1 MPALKDRI
9 LSALPYTLTVAF
21 REISISIS
29 SLSPLA
35 SQFLI
40 SSVRAGHVDTHWQVC
55 NKQTHISR
63 QSNT

>member
-9 LSALPYTLTVAF
+9 LSALPYTLTVAYP
-21 REISISIS
+21 EISISIS

-35 SQFLI
+35 SQFLTK
-40 SSVRAGHVDTHWQVC
+40 SVRAGHLDTHWQVSI
-55 NKQTHISR
+55 KQTHISR